1 MTAWLDKLGAYE
13 AEGFKEKAGKANNPK
28 IIEWAHGVGKADYMV
43 DDSKT
48 PWCGIGLAGV
58 LKECGLERAIP
69 KAPAA
74 AISWLECGVPCEP
87 KVGAIAVFKRTG
99 GHHVTVIKAI
109 RGHIWDCTG
118 CNQGNAIQT
127 DEYDGREALGT
138 RWPVALKTPK
148 ELEAESRIAAAA
160 ARQQKDAAK
169 GGAAGSTA
177 PIPTVTPP
185 EVITPPK
192 GSVQQTID
200 NMFSDITWAK
210 QTANNLLDFVGFLGA
225 KWPWLAGAIALYFG
239 ARMAWDS
246 HLIKTWRT
254 EDANEG
260 YTP

>member
-1 MTAWLDKLGAYE
+1 MTAWLDKLIEYE
-13 AEGFKEKAGKANNPK
+13 NQGFKEKVGKDSNPRILK
-28 IIEWAHGVGKADYMV
+28 WAHGVGQADYMV

-48 PWCGIGLAGV
+48 PWCGIGMAGV
-58 LKECGLERAIP
+58 LDECGLGHAIP

-99 GHHVTVIKAI
+99 GNHVTVIRAI
-109 RGHIWDCTG
+109 RGHTWDCIG

-127 DEYDGREALGT
+127 DEYDGRKALGT
-138 RWPVALKTPK
+138 RWPVPIKSAK

-169 GGAAGSTA
+169 GGTAGSTIPA
-177 PIPTVTPP
+177 PVPDLG
-185 EVITPPK
+185 PPK

-200 NMFSDITWAK
+200 NIFGDISWAK
-210 QTANNLLDFVGFLGA
+210 QTADNLLDFVGFLGA
-225 KWPWLAGAIALYFG
+225 KWPWLAGAVALYFG

-254 EDANEG
+254 DDANGG